1 MSCVYEYKA
10 KENFSALWTQSWGH
24 VTELISQCLADQRNI
39 SHLQARPRKRILW
52 NYLALRTPAE
62 TIMEAYASIDQK
74 VQDEGGLVTSINWI

>member
-1 MSCVYEYKA
+1 MSYVYEYKA
-10 KENFSALWTQSWGH
+10 KRKLFSLMNTSWGH

-62 TIMEAYASIDQK
+62 TIMEAYASNDQS
-74 VQDEGGLVTSINWI
+74 TR

>member
-1 MSCVYEYKA
+1 MSYAYEYKA
-10 KENFSALWTQSWGH
+10 KRKLFSLMSTSWGH

-62 TIMEAYASIDQK
+62 TIMEAYASNDQS
-74 VQDEGGLVTSINWI
+74 TR